1 MTSPHQKLLLLWTVI
16 CTLLWFFPALGVM
29 CRQSLFPFA
38 STFRRSIRAR
48 VSMHILNLFV
58 VDMAILR
65 EMNRG
70 VEYVV
75 ETRLSSV
82 LVRIAFPERGPM
94 RMTLRCSFH
103 VAGKQELEQ
112 EIQCMLE

>member
-1 MTSPHQKLLLLWTVI
+1 
-16 CTLLWFFPALGVM
+16 
-29 CRQSLFPFA
+29 
-38 STFRRSIRAR
+38 
-48 VSMHILNLFV
+48 MHILILFV

-70 VEYVV
+70 VDCVV

-82 LVRIAFPERGPM
+82 LIRIVFPERGPM
-94 RMTLRCSFH
+94 RMTLRCSLH
-103 VAGKQELEQ
+103 VAGKQEFEQ

>member
-1 MTSPHQKLLLLWTVI
+1 
-16 CTLLWFFPALGVM
+16 
-29 CRQSLFPFA
+29 
-38 STFRRSIRAR
+38 
-48 VSMHILNLFV
+48 MHTLNLFV

-70 VEYVV
+70 VDCVV
-75 ETRLSSV
+75 ETCLSSV
-82 LVRIAFPERGPM
+82 LVRIVFPERGPM

-112 EIQCMLE
+112 EIQYMLE